1 MTSLLDRFKNKFTK
15 KKFKH
20 YGYKLAEFDLKEEGK
35 IHFAQWLHE
44 GEQPVVIDQSTVDF
58 YKQFVK
64 TGALVI
70 DIGAHTGDTTV
81 PMALAAGNT
90 GLTLGLEPNPH
101 VYHVFEANARL
112 NTEKTTIVPLHFAA
126 TAEDGEFT
134 FASGDASFNNGG
146 IMGFSTNIKKNNRYT
161 FQVQGKNLE
170 NFLKKEY
177 ADWLNKLAL
186 IKIDAEGYD
195 KEILKTM
202 PTIIDSYKPVIITEC
217 FKHLTVNERNDLFLT
232 ISNHGYQLFF
242 VDEFGHE
249 NRKPISM
256 VGMSQRKHFDLIAI
270 PNSR

>member
-1 MTSLLDRFKNKFTK
+1 MASFLDRLK
-15 KKFKH
+15 KIFGKKEFRH
-20 YGYKLAEFDLKEEGK
+20 YGYKIVEFDLAQEGK
-35 IHFAQWLHE
+35 IQFAQWLHE
-44 GEQPVVIDQSTVDF
+44 GEQPVVIDQSTVD
-58 YKQFVK
+58 YYREFVK
-64 TGALVI
+64 PGALVI
-70 DIGAHTGDTTV
+70 DIGTHTGDTTV
-81 PMALAAGNT
+81 PMALAAGKH

-101 VYHVFEANARL
+101 VYHVFKANADL
-112 NTEKTTIVPLHFAA
+112 NSDKTNIVPLHFAA

-170 NFLKKEY
+170 KFLEKEY
-177 ADWLNKLAL
+177 SDWLNKLAL

-202 PTIIDSYKPVIITEC
+202 PSIISKYKPVIITEC
-217 FKHLTVNERNDLFLT
+217 FKHLSVKERNDLFDT

-242 VDEFGHE
+242 VDEFGQK
-249 NRKPISM
+249 NRKAISRDEM
-256 VGMSQRKHFDLIAI
+256 GLRKHFDLIAI